1 MEHPN
6 GFSKGLLV
14 LSVLSTIFNSL
25 NAVEF
30 CSNTILPG
38 SKGDMGEGGDQG
50 DQGRLGK
57 TGPPGLLGLTGEL
70 GGKGEVGRTGKMGP
84 AGDKGDAGE
93 AGVEGPSGLKGKAG
107 TTCDCGR
114 YRKVVGQMDVNVR
127 KLKNAVKFVKNVI
140 LGIKETEDTFYLI
153 VKEARKYREA
163 LMNCKLRGGILAMPK
178 TTDTNSLIA
187 EYVTQAG
194 LTRVFIGLQ
203 AGQKGGGPV
212 YADLTPVRNYTA
224 WGLEEPSG
232 APTNTSCVEM
242 ISTGTWNQVECDA
255 TMYYVCEFKKSRR
268 GLAAVL

>member
-1 MEHPN
+1 MKHHD
-6 GFSKGLLV
+6 FSRRLLV
-14 LSVLSTIFNSL
+14 LSVLSTIFDSL
-25 NAVEF
+25 NAVEV

-38 SKGDMGEGGDQG
+38 SKGDLGEGGDEG

-57 TGPPGLLGLTGEL
+57 TGPPGLRGLTGEL
-70 GGKGEVGRTGKMGP
+70 GDKGEVGRMGKMGS
-84 AGDKGDAGE
+84 AGDK
-93 AGVEGPSGLKGKAG
+93 G

-114 YRKVVGQMDVNVR
+114 YRKVIGQMDVNVR

-140 LGIKETEDTFYLI
+140 LGIKETEEKFYLI

-163 LMNCKLRGGILAMPK
+163 LINCKLRGGMLAMPK
-178 TTDTNSLIA
+178 TTDTNTLIA
-187 EYVTQAG
+187 DYVTQAG
-194 LTRVFIGLQ
+194 LTQVFIGLQ
-203 AGQKGGGPV
+203 AGQNGGGPV

-232 APTNTSCVEM
+232 APSNTSCVKM
-242 ISTGTWNQVECDA
+242 VSTGTWNQVECDI

>member
-1 MEHPN
+1 MKHHD
-6 GFSKGLLV
+6 FSRRLLV
-14 LSVLSTIFNSL
+14 LSVLSTIFDSL
-25 NAVEF
+25 NAVEV

-38 SKGDMGEGGDQG
+38 SKGDLGEGGDEG

-70 GGKGEVGRTGKMGP
+70 GDKGEVGRMGKMGS

-93 AGVEGPSGLKGKAG
+93 AGVDGPSGLKGNAG

-114 YRKVVGQMDVNVR
+114 YRKVVGQMDINVR
-127 KLKNAVKFVKNVI
+127 KLKNAVKFVKN
-140 LGIKETEDTFYLI
+140 
-153 VKEARKYREA
+153 
-163 LMNCKLRGGILAMPK
+163 
-178 TTDTNSLIA
+178 DTNTLIA
-187 EYVTQAG
+187 DYVTQAG
-194 LTRVFIGLQ
+194 LTQVFIGLQ
-203 AGQKGGGPV
+203 AGQNGGGPV

-232 APTNTSCVEM
+232 APSNTSCVKM
-242 ISTGTWNQVECDA
+242 VSTGTWNQVECDI